1 MRKILCFLFAVMLTV
16 SLVGCADTLLKDA
29 KLPPVRTGAGTISAL
44 LEKSYTFETAF
55 EEADAVARIQIG
67 SWLGENEEI
76 GSTFFE
82 ARVLECFKGSMPDIF
97 TLKQDGC
104 STGTWEGYPL
114 FTAGNEILVFLGEAP
129 LITEYKSTYWIIGAY
144 TTFMN
149 VLYDDAGNRYY
160 GDLRGILG
168 RTVDIEK
175 NYTFDYERFQQMYEN
190 LKETDSLFAE
200 KKYEFPYVFAEADLK
215 TYLIEQ

>member
-1 MRKILCFLFAVMLTV
+1 MKKILCFLFAVMLII
-16 SLVGCADTLLKDA
+16 SLGGCADTFLKDA
-29 KLPPVRTGAGTISAL
+29 KLPPVRNGAKTLSAS

-67 SWLGENEEI
+67 SWLGENEET

-82 ARVLECFKGSMPDIF
+82 AQVLECFKGSMPETF
-97 TLKQDGC
+97 TLKQDGY
-104 STGTWEGYPL
+104 SAETWEGYPL

-129 LITEYKSTYWIIGAY
+129 LITEYKSTYWIIGAH

-160 GDLRGILG
+160 GDRKGNLG
-168 RTVDIEK
+168 QSVEIGK

-215 TYLIEQ
+215 TYLTEQ